1 MSDVVLPLR
10 HRRAWIVCSL
20 ILVAVVVLGS
30 LIPGG
35 SAPKVPMGDKWQHF
49 LAYLLLAL
57 WFCGGVRRSAFL
69 WVAGGLLALGGLM
82 EVLQALITTAR
93 SADPRDMLANS
104 LGIATGLI
112 IAWLGLAGWALKV
125 EGWLGAR

>member
-20 ILVAVVVLGS
+20 LLVAAVVLGS
-30 LIPGG
+30 LLPGG
-35 SAPKVPMGDKWQHF
+35 STPKIPMGDKWQHF
-49 LAYLLLAL
+49 LTYLVLAL
-57 WFCGGVRRSAFL
+57 WFCGGLRRSAFL
-69 WVAGGLLALGGLM
+69 WVAIGLLALGGFM
-82 EVLQALITTAR
+82 EILQALITTAR

-104 LGIATGLI
+104 LGIAAGLFV
-112 IAWLGLAGWALKV
+112 AWLGLAGWALKV